1 METVTTREVPFGGTE
16 VVETTARARV
26 SWGSVFAGGVVALA
40 VWAML
45 YALGLAVGLS
55 VLNPDNPNTLKG
67 AGIFSGIWGVFA
79 PLVALFVGGLVV
91 GRCSGVVRKLDAAI
105 HGLVMWGLATVTG
118 AWLVGVFMA
127 TLVSGAASF
136 GRTAMQSEVGMHRET
151 AAEQRAAR
159 TPPMAKGEGMFEEL
173 RREFTGATPTRRET
187 LEKASD
193 SAKAFGGMFGA
204 LFLGM
209 VSAVA
214 GSTVGLHRRRRTGRM
229 VKPTTATTE
238 PPPLTTQREAYP

>member
-16 VVETTARARV
+16 VVEPTARSRV
-26 SWGSVFAGGVVALA
+26 SWGSIFAGGVVALA

-55 VLNPDNPNTLKG
+55 VLNPDNPSTLKG
-67 AGIFSGIWGVFA
+67 AGIFSGIWGLVT
-79 PLVALFVGGLVV
+79 PLIALFVGGLVV
-91 GRCSGVVRKLDAAI
+91 GRLSGVVRKLDAAI

-136 GRTAMQSEVGMHRET
+136 GRTALQAEVGMHRET
-151 AAEQRAAR
+151 AAERASRA
-159 TPPMAKGEGMFEEL
+159 PMGKEQGTFEEL
-173 RREFTGATPTRRET
+173 RREFTGAAPTRRET
-187 LEKASD
+187 LEKAED

-214 GSTVGLHRRRRTGRM
+214 GSTVALTRRRRTGRM
-229 VKPTTATTE
+229 VTTTTTPTTE
-238 PPPLTTQREAYP
+238 PPLSTHREAYP